1 MLTRNEAAAMRTA
14 SAALRRDVDTLS
26 VRMKEDIANLKH
38 EYVLH
43 ISITL
48 AVWTYTLPRIQMEV
62 DSRKNEAKNDMKQMD
77 IEIEVCY
84 PVGYPLPVRI
94 LSDSSYCR
102 VS

>member
-14 SAALRRDVDTLS
+14 SAALRRDVDTLG

-48 AVWTYTLPRIQMEV
+48 AV
-62 DSRKNEAKNDMKQMD
+62 
-77 IEIEVCY
+77 
-84 PVGYPLPVRI
+84 
-94 LSDSSYCR
+94 
-102 VS
+102 